1 MDRNPY
7 RSWLSS
13 TNFGDGGT
21 WEDQDKDGET
31 MNTFSFKGTG
41 LKT

>member
-1 MDRNPY
+1 MKAIY

-13 TNFGDGGT
+13 TNLGGSGM

-31 MNTFSFKGTG
+31 KNTVHFKGTG
-41 LKT
+41 LNT